1 MTLSAYQEIIDFDRV
16 LNEIS
21 TVNGDGKEIF
31 LKDKCK
37 EEYELDDDDV
47 RDKQDSD

>member
-1 MTLSAYQEIIDFDRV
+1 MIDFDRV

-31 LKDKCK
+31 MKDKCK
-37 EEYELDDDDV
+37 GEFELDDDHEQDQ
-47 RDKQDSD
+47 QDSD